1 MTDQEKIQDKKIKI
15 ESLSGITDYVEKNK
29 EALKQLDASIFNS
42 LEYSIDKLSKLEAE
56 TTEENID
63 SELSTLLSNLSKVQQ
78 KMTDEI
84 KKEELQILIDSLEK
98 EKIEL
103 EKLKNDIK

>member
-1 MTDQEKIQDKKIKI
+1 
-15 ESLSGITDYVEKNK
+15 
-29 EALKQLDASIFNS
+29 
-42 LEYSIDKLSKLEAE
+42 
-56 TTEENID
+56 
-63 SELSTLLSNLSKVQQ
+63 
-78 KMTDEI
+78 MTDEI